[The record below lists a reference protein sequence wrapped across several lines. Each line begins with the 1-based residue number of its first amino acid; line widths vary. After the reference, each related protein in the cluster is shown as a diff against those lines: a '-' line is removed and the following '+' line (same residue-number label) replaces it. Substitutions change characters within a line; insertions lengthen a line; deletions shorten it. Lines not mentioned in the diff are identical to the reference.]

1 MTEITVHA
9 HPDGVLLKIP
19 EDMPVGKFDHVRVG
33 AQIADALGERFQAS
47 LVSKSFVEIV
57 KLHLEACSKPAS
69 PELHFLYGELSDRLE
84 RLTAHERIRLGAM
97 K

>member
-19 EDMPVGKFDHVRVG
+19 EDVAISQFDHVRVG
-33 AQIADALGERFQAS
+33 AEIADVLGERFQAS
-47 LVSKSFVEIV
+47 LASKSFVEIV
-57 KLHLEACSKPAS
+57 KLHLEACAKPAT
-69 PELHFLYGELSDRLE
+69 PELRFIYLELADRLE
-84 RLTAHERIRLGAM
+84 RLSAHERIRLGSV